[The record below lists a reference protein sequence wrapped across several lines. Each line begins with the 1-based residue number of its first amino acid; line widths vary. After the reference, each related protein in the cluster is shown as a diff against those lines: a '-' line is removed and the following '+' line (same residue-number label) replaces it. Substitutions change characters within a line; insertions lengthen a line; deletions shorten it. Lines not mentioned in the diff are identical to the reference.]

1 MRTILKIRRISL
13 NNIYIF
19 KIEDFTEQDA
29 LLVKKFDKSDKVIF
43 MPNET
48 GMISYALF
56 PILATWKTEPIFM
69 QPIADCSDTEP
80 MLFLL
85 GLQCADCNGDLYI
98 VMRDNPF
105 KSLEACEF
113 GTSKGHVCIHVAE
126 SLADVLPK
134 KKTRQGK
141 RLELAAENEPQTAN
155 TEEEIYTDALQTA
168 VPDKFANAIAS
179 IEATTGA
186 NLVNNMNEIY
196 NCVKDSKDDLLPTF
210 EFQLGMKFPAD
221 TVEILLRALEPS
233 IDMLKELV

>member
-1 MRTILKIRRISL
+1 M

-69 QPIADCSDTEP
+69 QPIADCPDTEP

-155 TEEEIYTDALQTA
+155 TEEEIYTDDLQTA

-179 IEATTGA
+179 IEATTGV

>member
-1 MRTILKIRRISL
+1 M

-126 SLADVLPK
+126 SLAGVLPK

-141 RLELAAENEPQTAN
+141 GWSWRRKMNRKLLIQKRKYIQTLYKQLYP
-155 TEEEIYTDALQTA
+155 TSLQT
-168 VPDKFANAIAS
+168 
-179 IEATTGA
+179 
-186 NLVNNMNEIY
+186 
-196 NCVKDSKDDLLPTF
+196 
-210 EFQLGMKFPAD
+210 QLQ
-221 TVEILLRALEPS
+221 V
-233 IDMLKELV
+233 

>member
-1 MRTILKIRRISL
+1 M

-113 GTSKGHVCIHVAE
+113 GTSKGHGLHSCSRKSCRCACLKRRR
-126 SLADVLPK
+126 S
-134 KKTRQGK
+134 QGK

-155 TEEEIYTDALQTA
+155 TEEEIYTDTLQTA

-179 IEATTGA
+179 IEATTGV

>member
-1 MRTILKIRRISL
+1 M

-56 PILATWKTEPIFM
+56 PILATWKTEP
-69 QPIADCSDTEP
+69 

-126 SLADVLPK
+126 SLAGVLPK

-155 TEEEIYTDALQTA
+155 TEEEIYTDTLQTA

-179 IEATTGA
+179 IEAATGV

>member
-1 MRTILKIRRISL
+1 M

-155 TEEEIYTDALQTA
+155 TEEEIYTDDLQTA

-179 IEATTGA
+179 IEATTG
-186 NLVNNMNEIY
+186 VNFAMSALIIAWLFTSARSISVRY
-196 NCVKDSKDDLLPTF
+196 SVSSFSRTPRSSSIKLATICPHFSYPT
-210 EFQLGMKFPAD
+210 A
-221 TVEILLRALEPS
+221 
-233 IDMLKELV
+233 